1 MALVEEMKP
10 LIEERRY
17 ISTWHCIRDTFRQ
30 EGIMGMYRGM
40 GVTMV
45 RGFIGM
51 TSLNCRA
58 YLKVNAVT
66 FYGYEWV
73 KEWLDRE

>member
-1 MALVEEMKP
+1 MASLEEMKP
-10 LIEERRY
+10 LIAGERRY
-17 ISTWHCIRDTFRQ
+17 VSTWHCVKDTFRQ

-51 TSLNCRA
+51 TSVDC
-58 YLKVNAVT
+58 
-66 FYGYEWV
+66 
-73 KEWLDRE
+73 